1 MTTYFEEKTYENYF
15 NIELDRRSSIFFPLG
30 QVQEGFLGFDS
41 SANSR
46 NRRLWRWLGYPFL
59 FFPQFSGIEF
69 REMAHMIEHNLETYI
84 DSLPSMKA
92 NLLFQYKRPEYIK
105 TRFGKEWKHWKAPYF
120 RYDIY
125 EKQQKLLTD
134 IENRFQNRILIVY
147 ASTTARNVD
156 ELVQQK
162 LNGSIIKSS
171 NFTRSCDLNGHKRNT
186 YINSGTYSI
195 ACSKP
200 KKIENL
206 DILLELEK
214 LEQIETNK
222 NISNRQFIIN
232 FRRQMSSIISE
243 NQYYGTSFQRLK
255 DYYNNYGN
263 NELIFSFVVLNIFK
277 LLTGIQW
284 LVKLQA

>member
-15 NIELDRRSSIFFPLG
+15 NVELDRRSSIFFPLG

-46 NRRLWRWLGYPFL
+46 NRKLWRWLGYPFL
-59 FFPQFSGIEF
+59 FFPQFSGVEL
-69 REMAHMIEHNLETYI
+69 REIAHMIEHDLETYI
-84 DSLPSMKA
+84 DSLPAMKA

-105 TRFGKEWKHWKAPYF
+105 TRFGKEWKHWKEPYF

-125 EKQQKLLTD
+125 EKQQKLLSD

-147 ASTTARNVD
+147 ASATARNVD
-156 ELVQQK
+156 ELVEQK

-171 NFTRSCDLNGHKRNT
+171 NFTRSWDLNGHKRNT

-214 LEQIETNK
+214 LEQIETNI

-243 NQYYGTSFQRLK
+243 NQYYGTSF
-255 DYYNNYGN
+255 
-263 NELIFSFVVLNIFK
+263 
-277 LLTGIQW
+277 
-284 LVKLQA
+284 